1 LRRLSL
7 LFVDPSSGGRLA
19 GIQGVRALAASSIL
33 LFHVWVF
40 AAPDGESF
48 DLGPVSR
55 YLFPHLP
62 LGVTLLFVLSGF
74 LLYRPFAAA
83 VMRERETPSLLAYL
97 RNRALRILP
106 AYWVIL
112 LVTGLVLQTTHVR
125 ESSGMLGTGA
135 LDDPVL
141 LLVNIAFMQNFY
153 PSTLLTGVGPAWAL
167 AAVVVFYLVLPLLVL
182 VAAGLA
188 KRATTRAG
196 RTWAA
201 LAPAILLAALGLS
214 GRAVAAFVL
223 PGGAWGADWHSV
235 IERSF
240 WAHADFF
247 AVGLAVAVLRIESEE
262 GRLRLPKWW
271 RWAAVGAVLLIAL
284 PTAKFATPEG
294 YADGSLS
301 NHVYDVLM
309 ALVCGLFLALV
320 VLPANEAPSILVR
333 TLETPVIA
341 GVGVVSYSLFLWH
354 VPLVFW
360 LRSHGFTLGGAAG
373 FVVDAVLV
381 AAIAVGLSALTYRYL
396 EYPALRRKAST
407 RAGRRLGNAV
417 APARRAPRAAT
428 GSRF

>member
-1 LRRLSL
+1 MRRLSL

-19 GIQGVRALAASSIL
+19 GIQGVRALAAGSIL

-40 AAPDGESF
+40 AAPDGEAF
-48 DLGPVSR
+48 GLGPVSR

-62 LGVTLLFVLSGF
+62 LGVTLLFLLSGF

-83 VMRERETPSLLAYL
+83 VMRAREVPSLPAYL
-97 RNRALRILP
+97 RNRGLRILP

-112 LVTGLVLQTTHVR
+112 LFTGLVLQTTHVH
-125 ESSGMLGTGA
+125 ESSGVLGTGA
-135 LDDPVL
+135 LYDPVL
-141 LLVNIAFMQNFY
+141 LLINVAFVQNFH
-153 PSTLLTGVGPAWAL
+153 PATLLTGVGPAWAL

-188 KRATTRAG
+188 KRATTQAG

-201 LAPAILLAALGLS
+201 LAPAILLAAFGLS
-214 GRAVAAFVL
+214 GRAVAGFVL
-223 PGGAWGADWHSV
+223 PGGPWGADWHSV

-247 AVGLAVAVLRIESEE
+247 AVGLALAVIRVESEE
-262 GRLRLPKWW
+262 CRLRLPSWW
-271 RWAAVGAVLLIAL
+271 RGAAVGAMLLIAL
-284 PTAKFATPEG
+284 PTAKFTTPEG

-301 NHVYDVLM
+301 NHAYDVLM
-309 ALVCGLFLALV
+309 AVVCGLFLALV
-320 VLPANEAPSILVR
+320 VLPANQAPSILVR
-333 TLETPVIA
+333 TLEAPVIA
-341 GVGVVSYSLFLWH
+341 GIGVVSYSLFLWH

-360 LRSHGFTLGGAAG
+360 LRNHGFTLGGAAG

-381 AAIAVGLSALTYRYL
+381 AAIAIALSALTYRYL
-396 EYPALRRKAST
+396 EYPALRHKAST
-407 RAGRRLGNAV
+407 RTRRRPGNAV
-417 APARRAPRAAT
+417 PRARPAPRAAA

>member
-1 LRRLSL
+1 
-7 LFVDPSSGGRLA
+7 
-19 GIQGVRALAASSIL
+19 VRALAAGSIL

-40 AAPDGESF
+40 AAPDGEAF

-74 LLYRPFAAA
+74 LLYRPFAGA
-83 VMRERETPSLLAYL
+83 VMREREGPSLVAYL

-112 LVTGLVLQTTHVR
+112 LFTGLVLQTTHVYD
-125 ESSGMLGTGA
+125 SSGVLGTGA
-135 LDDPVL
+135 LYDPIL
-141 LLVNIAFMQNFY
+141 LLINVAFVQNFY
-153 PSTLLTGVGPAWAL
+153 PTTLLTGIGPAWAL
-167 AAVVVFYLVLPLLVL
+167 AAVVVFYLVLPVLVL

-201 LAPAILLAALGLS
+201 LAPAILLAGVGLS
-214 GRAVAAFVL
+214 GRAVAGFIL
-223 PGGAWGADWHSV
+223 PGGAWSADWHSV

-247 AVGLAVAVLRIESEE
+247 AVGLAVAVIRVESEE
-262 GRLRLPKWW
+262 GRLRLPSWW
-271 RWAAVGAVLLIAL
+271 RSAAVGAMLFIAL
-284 PTAKFATPEG
+284 PTAKFTTPEG

-301 NHVYDVLM
+301 NHAYDVLM

-320 VLPANEAPSILVR
+320 VLPANQAPSILVR
-333 TLETPVIA
+333 TLEAPVIA
-341 GVGVVSYSLFLWH
+341 GIGVVSYSLFLWH

-360 LRSHGFTLGGAAG
+360 LRNHGLTLGGAVG
-373 FVVDAVLV
+373 FAVDAALLT
-381 AAIAVGLSALTYRYL
+381 AIAIALSALTYRYL
-396 EYPALRRKAST
+396 EYPALRHKAST
-407 RAGRRLGNAV
+407 RVRRRLDRAIAQP
-417 APARRAPRAAT
+417 AP
-428 GSRF
+428 